1 MFRYAETK
9 KNGRVA
15 VVLVLMVFLFMACF
29 ANTAFADVYGG
40 GSSPAPTPEPTPITQ
55 TVKTDDDKAI
65 DEALRETGA
74 AVVAGKAA
82 VQLSAGTVSTL
93 TSSGTALS
101 VSNEGATLNFGAQ
114 SLNTQTLQNAQG
126 NDNATVNIGVR
137 QVTGT
142 EKDNLISNATAAGS
156 GLIAIGTGNVNMV
169 FEFKAEVTTT
179 NTDGTTSTQS
189 IGDFSEPVLVVI
201 DLSNVQLT
209 AEEIAQLSAVR
220 MGTNQALGG
229 TYDPV
234 TQTFSFYTTN
244 FSLYTV
250 MKKPDLVNLTLTVG
264 SKETLMNGKSKA
276 IDVPPTIIQ
285 NRTMVPLRYIGEA
298 FGATFAWNEA
308 TRTVTYTYKGKTLK
322 LVIDVPSAGMD
333 VAATIRDGR
342 TLVPIRYCSE
352 SFGAEVMWFPST
364 RKVTVVK

>member
-1 MFRYAETK
+1 
-9 KNGRVA
+9 
-15 VVLVLMVFLFMACF
+15 MVFLFMACF

-40 GSSPAPTPEPTPITQ
+40 GGGSSTPTPEPTPITE
-55 TVKTDDDKAI
+55 TVKTDDDQVI

-74 AVVAGKAA
+74 AVIEGDAD
-82 VQLSAGTVSTL
+82 VQLSAATVSTL
-93 TSSGTALS
+93 TSSSTPLS
-101 VSNEGATLNFGAQ
+101 VSNDGATINFGAQ
-114 SLNTQTLQNAQG
+114 SLNTETLQGAKDD
-126 NDNATVNIGVR
+126 DNATVNIGVR

-142 EKDNLISNATAAGS
+142 ERDNLINDATSAGS
-156 GLIAIGTGNVNMV
+156 GLIAIGTGDVNLV

-179 NTDGTTSTQS
+179 NTDGTSNTQS
-189 IGDFSEPVLVVI
+189 VGDFSEPVLVVI

-209 AEEIAQLSAVR
+209 DEEIAQLSAVR

-234 TQTFSFYTTN
+234 TQTFSFYTTK

-264 SKETLMNGKSKA
+264 SKETMMNGKSKA

-308 TRTVTYTYKGKTLK
+308 TRTVSYSYKGKTLK

-333 VAATIRDGR
+333 VPATIRDGR